1 MLKIKG
7 EIIMGK
13 KNKNNT
19 WFICENCNYHAS
31 EEELREKLYV
41 TDIKVSGLIAVEC
54 PRCGLEQIKN

>member
-1 MLKIKG
+1 
-7 EIIMGK
+7 MGK

-41 TDIKVSGLIAVEC
+41 TDIRVSGLIAVEC
-54 PRCGLEQIKN
+54 PKCGLEQIKN